1 MGMLDRIKKKQL
13 IGFKEFVVNMETT
26 PASKRV
32 HIFMT
37 GVLEDP
43 IYMDWVMKNIK
54 NFSHV
59 LQLPSEDI
67 EAVLMIQEQL
77 LTLFAKSIVKEN
89 IDPLELLPRLGSKV
103 KDEISY
109 LGEIS
114 DQEIAS
120 ARSYILKMTRKLQ
133 MEEKIHGFDWLLPP
147 QDVFFNK
154 HIKDGVE
161 KIFFDNGVLAAEGEY
176 SKAKRVGYW
185 KHNYDNGKILA
196 EGEYLD
202 GLKVGTWVFY
212 YSNGQIKSQGKY
224 LNDQRHGLWQE
235 WDRNGVL
242 TEVKYREGVKI

>member
-1 MGMLDRIKKKQL
+1 MLDRIKKKQL
-13 IGFKEFVVNMETT
+13 IGFKEFVQNMETT
-26 PASKRV
+26 PATKRV

-43 IYMDWVMKNIK
+43 IYMNWVMKNIK
-54 NFSHV
+54 SFADV
-59 LQLPSEDI
+59 LKLPSEDI
-67 EAVLMIQEQL
+67 EAVLLIQEQL
-77 LTLFAKSIVKEN
+77 ITIFAKSILNES
-89 IDPLELLPRLGSKV
+89 IDPLVFLPRLGGRV
-103 KDEISY
+103 KDELSY

-114 DQEIAS
+114 EQEIAS

-133 MEEKIHGFDWLLPP
+133 MEEKIIGFDWLLPP

-154 HIKDGVE
+154 HIKDGHEQVY
-161 KIFFDNGVLAAEGEY
+161 FDNGMLAAEGEY

-185 KHNYDNGKILA
+185 KHNYDNGKLLA

-212 YSNGQIKSQGKY
+212 YSNGNIKSQGKY
-224 LNDQRHGLWQE
+224 LNDQKHGIWQE

-242 TEVKYREGVKI
+242 SEFKYREGVKL